1 MADEIQPI
9 QPIKPKR
16 QYHRITP
23 EQVAAFKALERL
35 FGNGSAAVR
44 SQTPT
49 IRNPRH
55 RAFVIRA
62 KANKETAE
70 QFVDTQLQS
79 VAIDAINRIG
89 ELVASPDE
97 KIALRSSMYAV
108 DHVRGQATK
117 KSIAL
122 TGKLNIQNVLD

>member
-1 MADEIQPI
+1 M
-9 QPIKPKR
+9 
-16 QYHRITP
+16 TT
-23 EQVAAFKALERL
+23 EQVAAFKALEAL

-44 SQTPT
+44 VQTPT
-49 IRNPRH
+49 IRNVGN
-55 RAFVIRA
+55 RAYRLRKLA
-62 KANKETAE
+62 QKETAE
-70 QFVDTQLQS
+70 QFVDSQLQS